1 MEIKAN
7 AKGTRF
13 IDVTKEHLETIRKYS
28 LLTDLVDS
36 NGYVDD
42 TTLNKLQINAR
53 ALLEASDEPD
63 KALLDLCFDVIYHRD
78 MKPVAL
84 RNLMLMYIN
93 CFAGDEPDLTG
104 FSAEELVPEAADED

>member
-13 IDVTKEHLETIRKYS
+13 INVSKEHLETIRKYS

-36 NGYVDD
+36 NGYVDE
-42 TTLNKLQINAR
+42 TTVSKLQSNAR
-53 ALLEASDEPD
+53 ALLEASEEVD
-63 KALLDLCFDVIYHRD
+63 KDLLNLCFDVIYHRD

-104 FSAEELVPEAADED
+104 FSADDLVPEASEED